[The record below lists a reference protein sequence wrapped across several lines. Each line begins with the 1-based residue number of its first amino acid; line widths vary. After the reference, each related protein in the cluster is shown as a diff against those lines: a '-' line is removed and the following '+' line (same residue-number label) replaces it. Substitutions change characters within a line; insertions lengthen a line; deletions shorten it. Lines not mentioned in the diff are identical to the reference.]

1 VASWRSWKSGRHSH
15 GVFGN
20 ARGVDQ
26 DARRRSD
33 DRADASG
40 GPASPRSSPIGSVV
54 LLLRAVAF
62 TVLLPGTVVVLVPML
77 LFDQGGRFDIGCLRL
92 GGLLP
97 ILAGGPTLLWCIW
110 DFAHRGRGTLAP
122 IDPPQFIVRSGPY
135 RWVRNPMYVAD
146 LLILIGEG
154 VLFESLPILAWA
166 GAMALAFHLFVVL
179 YEEPSLAN
187 RFGAAYKEYRRTV
200 PRWRP
205 RRP

>member
-1 VASWRSWKSGRHSH
+1 
-15 GVFGN
+15 
-20 ARGVDQ
+20 VDH
-26 DARRRSD
+26 DARNCD

-40 GPASPRSSPIGSVV
+40 EPASPRSSSIASVV

-77 LFDQGGRFDIGCLRL
+77 LFDQGRRFDIGYVRL
-92 GGLLP
+92 GGVLP

-122 IDPPQFIVRSGPY
+122 IDAPRFIVRSGPY
-135 RWVRNPMYVAD
+135 RWVRNPMYVAN
-146 LLILIGEG
+146 LLILTGEA
-154 VLFESLPILAWA
+154 VLFESSPILVWA

-179 YEEPSLAN
+179 YEEPSLAD
-187 RFGAAYKEYRRTV
+187 RFGAGYEEYRRTV
-200 PRWRP
+200 PRWWP